1 MKTYTETFSTDS
13 GSKHICWGQLVCQN
27 CILFIC
33 NGDMPDDDEDCS
45 RITFEFERYASEGI
59 EWRKGTNIMEL
70 ENDTEHWFEEPTEH
84 SIEECDCCGDFLGGA
99 RYPAHFVT
107 AKR

>member
-1 MKTYTETFSTDS
+1 MKYTDTLSTDS
-13 GSKHICWGQLVCQN
+13 GHQHTCWGQLVCQN

-33 NGDMPDDDEDCS
+33 NGDMPDDDEDCA
-45 RITFEFERYASEGI
+45 RITFEFERYAAEGI
-59 EWRKGTNIMEL
+59 EWRKGTEML
-70 ENDTEHWFEEPTEH
+70 VGENDEPVFTEEAVEH
-84 SIEECDCCGDFLGGA
+84 SVEECDCCGDNAHGS